1 MRIAVYGREF
11 AQESRVY
18 IQELFKELKNA
29 GVELVIFSKYLN
41 KLSQGLG
48 QSFDGHVL
56 FQNHK
61 ELLDLNVDV
70 LLTIGGDGTILDA
83 STIVRDSNIP
93 VLGVN
98 TGRLGFMANISK
110 HDIKNNIEQLVKG
123 EYLIQERTMVSLE
136 SGYDCPDNLNFA
148 LNEVTINRK
157 DTTSMITI
165 ETYIN
170 DEYLNTYWAD
180 GLIISTPTGSTGY
193 SLSCGGPIV
202 MPGTENF
209 VITPI
214 APHNLTV
221 RPLVI
226 SDKYKIRLVIHGRE
240 DQFLMSMDSRIHS
253 LDSGSELVIKKA
265 DFSIRMIETF
275 SQGFANT
282 LRNKLL
288 WGLDRRN

>member
-11 AQESRVY
+11 AQDSKVY

-29 GVELVIFSKYLN
+29 GVELVIFSKFLK
-41 KLSQGLG
+41 KLSQGIG
-48 QSFDGHVL
+48 QSLEGHTL
-56 FQNHK
+56 FENHK
-61 ELLDLNVDV
+61 DLLSLHVDV

-83 STIVRDSNIP
+83 STIVRDSKIP

-110 HDIKNNIEQLVKG
+110 HDIKNHIEQLVKG
-123 EYLIQERTMVSLE
+123 EYHIQERTMVSLE

-226 SDKYKIRLVIHGRE
+226 SDKYKIRLIIHGRE
-240 DQFLMSMDSRIHS
+240 EQFLMSMDSRIHT

-275 SQGFANT
+275 SQGFAST

>member
-11 AQESRVY
+11 AQDSKVY
-18 IQELFKELKNA
+18 IQELFKEMKNA
-29 GVELVIFSKYLN
+29 GVELVIFSKYLK

-48 QSFDGHVL
+48 QSLEGHVL
-56 FQNHK
+56 FQSHK
-61 ELLDLNVDV
+61 ELLALNVDV
-70 LLTIGGDGTILDA
+70 VLTIGGDGTILDA

-93 VLGVN
+93 ILGVN

-110 HDIKNNIEQLVKG
+110 HDIKNHIEQLVKG
-123 EYLIQERTMVSLE
+123 EYHIQERTLVSLE
-136 SGYDCPDNLNFA
+136 SGYNCPEDLNFA

-180 GLIISTPTGSTGY
+180 GLIVSTPTGSTGY

-226 SDKYKIRLVIHGRE
+226 SDKYKIRLKIQGRE
-240 DQFLMSMDSRIHS
+240 DQFLMSMDSRIHT
-253 LDSGSELVIKKA
+253 LNSGSELVIKKA